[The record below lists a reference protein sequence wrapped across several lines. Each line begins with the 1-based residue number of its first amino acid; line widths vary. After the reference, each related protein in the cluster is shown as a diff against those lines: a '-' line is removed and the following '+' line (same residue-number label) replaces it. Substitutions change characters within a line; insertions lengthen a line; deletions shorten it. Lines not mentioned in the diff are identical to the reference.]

1 MKRCREFEPYVHRC
15 IHTFACTLTI
25 WLQGFQHSLKM
36 AKSRTMKDGSEAEEL
51 DKALMLQVYTRCP
64 SKWKLFD
71 SETGQWY
78 VGTNCEERGKC
89 WAKIDAP
96 FLVQIAGTVDLEVIN
111 RSGRNPDQCY
121 QNPDGAAGADFL
133 PPQRAKDPLV
143 ASKTP
148 TSEGVAEWLNDHV
161 DANALRDEAYNIKK
175 QINRKKVALIKA
187 RKKLKKVVRLNAKGR
202 NKPDGANEFLRL
214 KLGDGAAS
222 TWTAEGTKIK
232 LDPDEGQQ
240 IWKSAFEIRR
250 EEKEKE
256 EAAEAGQPRRGK
268 KRSMAL
274 YAAECEE
281 IFKEMDGHKDV
292 LPKDPHPFDAT
303 YERTFGNGQTHVPG
317 RKKRRQLK
325 NLHHPGAIKVLM
337 PVAAAALAVKKQ
349 EKKEYVIVSDSD
361 DDDEG
366 SRNMPKLL
374 APQARAAA
382 ARQAW
387 LSEVDNIEHE
397 LDRINEQF
405 ESYKKQK
412 HIGNT
417 TVGTATATTTTA
429 VAQPSVPVKFIS
441 LSISIVLHVFQV
453 LSRPVMRLDP
463 GSREFEAELTLPG
476 SRVSQQKCTSFPA
489 DG

>member
-1 MKRCREFEPYVHRC
+1 M
-15 IHTFACTLTI
+15 ATL
-25 WLQGFQHSLKM
+25 S
-36 AKSRTMKDGSEAEEL
+36 
-51 DKALMLQVYTRCP
+51 P
-64 SKWKLFD
+64 SKNHTLDFKASLA
-71 SETGQWY
+71 GQ
-78 VGTNCEERGKC
+78 
-89 WAKIDAP
+89 
-96 FLVQIAGTVDLEVIN
+96 LLE
-111 RSGRNPDQCY
+111 
-121 QNPDGAAGADFL
+121 L
-133 PPQRAKDPLV
+133 AKDPLV

-175 QINRKKVALIKA
+175 QIDRKKVALIKA
-187 RKKLKKVVRLNAKGR
+187 RKKLEKVIRLNAKGR
-202 NKPDGANEFLRL
+202 NKPDG
-214 KLGDGAAS
+214 GAAS

-292 LPKDPHPFDAT
+292 LPKAPHPLDAT
-303 YERTFGNGQTHVPG
+303 YERTFGNGHTHVPG

-412 HIGNT
+412 HIGT

-429 VAQPSVPVKFIS
+429 VPSHPYLSRKREQQEPSDDTRLTFPVMLLREKVNATNRPQSIYKNIVGVVRHSNLSKPYNGIALIMTS
-441 LSISIVLHVFQV
+441 LSVN
-453 LSRPVMRLDP
+453 
-463 GSREFEAELTLPG
+463 G
-476 SRVSQQKCTSFPA
+476 
-489 DG
+489 

>member
-1 MKRCREFEPYVHRC
+1 MFCLNPVMFCLNPVWFC
-15 IHTFACTLTI
+15 LP
-25 WLQGFQHSLKM
+25 Q
-36 AKSRTMKDGSEAEEL
+36 
-51 DKALMLQVYTRCP
+51 
-64 SKWKLFD
+64 
-71 SETGQWY
+71 
-78 VGTNCEERGKC
+78 
-89 WAKIDAP
+89 
-96 FLVQIAGTVDLEVIN
+96 QICAQCVNDL
-111 RSGRNPDQCY
+111 
-121 QNPDGAAGADFL
+121 
-133 PPQRAKDPLV
+133 AKDPLV

-187 RKKLKKVVRLNAKGR
+187 RKKL
-202 NKPDGANEFLRL
+202 
-214 KLGDGAAS
+214 
-222 TWTAEGTKIK
+222 
-232 LDPDEGQQ
+232 
-240 IWKSAFEIRR
+240 
-250 EEKEKE
+250 EK
-256 EAAEAGQPRRGK
+256 
-268 KRSMAL
+268 AL

-303 YERTFGNGQTHVPG
+303 YERTFGNGHTHVPG

-361 DDDEG
+361 DDDKG

-429 VAQPSVPVKFIS
+429 VAQPSAPVKIFAVMAGLSVPITCACELPRKRQPKSGQHDGLQGDQKLCKQKRHACKLHCFFLCYRLTQMHCFLALKESMQHFALIQS
-441 LSISIVLHVFQV
+441 LFCCC
-453 LSRPVMRLDP
+453 LDY
-463 GSREFEAELTLPG
+463 F
-476 SRVSQQKCTSFPA
+476 
-489 DG
+489 